1 MEINLWAVLV
11 AALSGFAIGALWY
24 GPLLGKQ
31 WMSASGITVEDV
43 RDTNFPKIYGVTFLM
58 SLVSAYVLA
67 HIVEQYDART
77 VKAGAQA
84 GGWLW
89 LGFILTVQVT
99 DALFNRGNMR
109 LVSIDAGYRLVW
121 LVVMG
126 VILAVW
132 R

>member
-1 MEINLWAVLV
+1 MA
-11 AALSGFAIGALWY
+11 
-24 GPLLGKQ
+24 
-31 WMSASGITVEDV
+31 ASGVTETDV
-43 RDTNFPKIYGVTFLM
+43 KNTNFPRIYGITFLM

-67 HIVEQYDART
+67 HIVVQFDATT

-84 GGWLW
+84 GIWLW
-89 LGFILTVQVT
+89 LGFVITVQIT
-99 DALFNRGNMR
+99 DALFNRGSMR

-126 VILAVW
+126 VILALW

>member
-1 MEINLWAVLV
+1 MEINYWAVVV
-11 AALSGFAIGALWY
+11 AALSGFAVGALWY
-24 GPLLGKQ
+24 GPLFGRQ
-31 WMSASGITVEDV
+31 WMAASGVTEADV
-43 RDTNFPKIYGVTFLM
+43 KNTNFPRIYGVAFVM
-58 SLVSAYVLA
+58 SLLSAFVLA
-67 HIVEQYDART
+67 HVVAQFNATT

-84 GGWLW
+84 GFWMW
-89 LGFILTVQVT
+89 LGFIVTVQVT
-99 DALFNRGNMR
+99 DALFNRTSKR

>member
-11 AALSGFAIGALWY
+11 AALSGFAVGALWY
-24 GPLLGKQ
+24 GPLFGRQ
-31 WMSASGITVEDV
+31 WMSVSGVTVEDV
-43 RDTNFPKIYGVTFLM
+43 KNASFPRIYGVTFLM

-67 HIVEQYDART
+67 HIVSQYDADT
-77 VKAGAQA
+77 VKEGAQA

-109 LVSIDAGYRLVW
+109 LVSIDAGYRLIW